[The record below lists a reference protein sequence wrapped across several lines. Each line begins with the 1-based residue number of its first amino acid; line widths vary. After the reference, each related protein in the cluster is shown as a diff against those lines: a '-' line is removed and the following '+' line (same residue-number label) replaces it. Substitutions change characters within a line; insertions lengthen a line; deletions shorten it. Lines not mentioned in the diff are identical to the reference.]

1 MTLKLNT
8 GENRREYLK
17 FLKADRI
24 QRLTQSAN
32 KYAELPPNIRAAI
45 AKVAGVENVRLD
57 ALSAP
62 DRRKLNVETRKLIAQ
77 LVKAHA
83 IIAATDVTHGVES

>member
-1 MTLKLNT
+1 MSADIGKQ
-8 GENRREYLK
+8 RQEYLK
-17 FLKADRI
+17 WLRADRKK
-24 QRLTQSAN
+24 RLTQAAN

-57 ALSAP
+57 ELTAP
-62 DRRKLNVETRKLIAQ
+62 DRRKLNIETRKLIAV

-83 IIAATDVTHGVES
+83 IIVPTDVTGGE